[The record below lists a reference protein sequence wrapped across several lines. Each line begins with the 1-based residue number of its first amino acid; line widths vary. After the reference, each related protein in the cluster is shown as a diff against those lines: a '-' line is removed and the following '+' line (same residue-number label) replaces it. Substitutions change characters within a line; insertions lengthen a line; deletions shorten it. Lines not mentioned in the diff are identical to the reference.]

1 MNYYNTIAAI
11 IPWKQCLINGCDST
25 NYNGWH
31 IHNHA
36 RIGHYQV
43 WTLDHISYRKGL
55 NSLEFILET
64 IDKGTI

>member
-1 MNYYNTIAAI
+1 MNYYKTIAAI
-11 IPWKQCLINGCDST
+11 IPWKPCPVNGCDST

-36 RIGHYQV
+36 RMDSYQV
-43 WTLDHISYRKGL
+43 WTLDHISHRMNL
-55 NSLEFILET
+55 RLEFILEK